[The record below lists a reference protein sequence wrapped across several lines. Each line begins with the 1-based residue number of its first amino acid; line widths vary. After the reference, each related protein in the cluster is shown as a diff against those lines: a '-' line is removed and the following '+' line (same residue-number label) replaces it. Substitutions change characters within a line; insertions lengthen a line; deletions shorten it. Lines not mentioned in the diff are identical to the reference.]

1 MAEYEKSTAAV
12 VAISAPASEAEK
24 TKSISE
30 RSADVTLRFI
40 KEYGSSV
47 GQLTPEKEKRLR
59 WKLYFHVMTLLISI
73 NLMLFVSDLPWKIK

>member
-12 VAISAPASEAEK
+12 VAAPEAVK

-40 KEYGSSV
+40 KEYGGGV

-59 WKLYFHVMTLLISI
+59 WKLYFHVMTLLILI
-73 NLMLFVSDLPWKIK
+73 NLMLFVSDLPWKIR